1 MELILYKRVIYFD
14 YAVALYVCV
23 FMCHRHFD
31 ARLLLLAPENYALF
45 FSIIQYVPEWDGE
58 REWECA
64 KLLLVGFVVVV
75 AFQMK
80 SLSACTAMN
89 GFIWVR
95 CSMVMVWTYWI
106 DCVIVVNIE
115 WKLKS
120 PNVQTEWNVLSR
132 IVQVKATAS
141 ASVAQVWVFDSLHF
155 YWFASW
161 RKSIWTKV
169 LYGHAVVFP
178 FHLCWCEVF
187 FAFGFEFTFIVAPG
201 VVDGNLVINDVAIEA
216 LLLLFFVAV
225 IAWILFH
232 FLVNVDNMHDIDDAL
247 CSFCR
252 HSFWPNRKH
261 CITAEKSVG
270 ITNMQI
276 QMSYVYTGFCM
287 HKPHTF
293 FPILVIFG
301 LHSIPYK
308 SLLNESI
315 CMSLIH

>member
-1 MELILYKRVIYFD
+1 MKLILYKRVIYFD

-45 FSIIQYVPEWDGE
+45 FSIMQYVPEWDGE

-64 KLLLVGFVVVV
+64 KLLLVRFVVAVVV

-141 ASVAQVWVFDSLHF
+141 ASVAQVWVFDSLHL

-169 LYGHAVVFP
+169 LYGHTVVFP
-178 FHLCWCEVF
+178 FHLRWCEIF

-201 VVDGNLVINDVAIEA
+201 VVDGNLVINDVAIGA
-216 LLLLFFVAV
+216 LLLLFFCCRRCLNIVP
-225 IAWILFH
+225 
-232 FLVNVDNMHDIDDAL
+232 FL
-247 CSFCR
+247 S
-252 HSFWPNRKH
+252 
-261 CITAEKSVG
+261 
-270 ITNMQI
+270 
-276 QMSYVYTGFCM
+276 
-287 HKPHTF
+287 
-293 FPILVIFG
+293 
-301 LHSIPYK
+301 
-308 SLLNESI
+308 
-315 CMSLIH
+315 